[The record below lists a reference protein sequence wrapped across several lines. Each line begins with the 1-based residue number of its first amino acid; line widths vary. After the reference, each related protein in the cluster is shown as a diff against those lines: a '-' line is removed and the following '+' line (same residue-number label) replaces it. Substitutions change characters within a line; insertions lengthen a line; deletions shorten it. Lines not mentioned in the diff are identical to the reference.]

1 MDAGFVGPVFYRDG
15 EIGEVD
21 SLALQADGKIV
32 VGGYFTQLDGQSQTN
47 LGRLNPDGSL
57 DRGFVSGAS
66 GPVYAVA
73 LQGDGSVLVGGSFTN
88 LCGQARTNLGR
99 LNVTGAATQNL
110 TLNGGV
116 LSWMRGGNCP
126 EVQWV
131 QFDFSTDGTVWTAL
145 GIGTRV
151 AGGWQLSGVG
161 TPADALLRARGAV
174 TGGRYNASS
183 WFLEGFGGPPFIAS
197 QPVSCATNAG
207 SVVAFGVQAVGG
219 GPLTYQWSKDAAALS
234 SGGNVSGAD
243 TATLT
248 LSNVLG
254 GDAGSYSVVVRNSL
268 GGVTSVTVSLSVVDP
283 LILAQPQSQ
292 FVETGETAVLQVGA
306 VGTALGYQWRKD
318 GAPVTSG
325 ISAVLTLD
333 NVQPGDG
340 GSYDVVVSG
349 SYGRLTSAVAVVTV
363 TLAGGTITNCTQANL
378 EAALSAGGRALFASG
393 GTLTLTSTVSI
404 TQSARPRCAG
414 P

>member
-1 MDAGFVGPVFYRDG
+1 
-15 EIGEVD
+15 
-21 SLALQADGKIV
+21 
-32 VGGYFTQLDGQSQTN
+32 
-47 LGRLNPDGSL
+47 
-57 DRGFVSGAS
+57 
-66 GPVYAVA
+66 
-73 LQGDGSVLVGGSFTN
+73 
-88 LCGQARTNLGR
+88 
-99 LNVTGAATQNL
+99 
-110 TLNGGV
+110 
-116 LSWMRGGNCP
+116 MRGGNCP

-131 QFDFSTDGTVWTAL
+131 QFDFSTDGTAWSAL
-145 GIGTRV
+145 GTGTRV
-151 AGGWQLSGVG
+151 AGGWQLSGVS
-161 TPADALLRARGAV
+161 TPANALIRARGVV
-174 TGGRYNASS
+174 TGGQDNG
-183 WFLEGFGGPPFIAS
+183 FELVFGGLRGRTVHRQSAGQLRHQRRQCGGFRRPGARGRAADLS
-197 QPVSCATNAG
+197 MEQGRCCAE
-207 SVVAFGVQAVGG
+207 QRRQRLR
-219 GPLTYQWSKDAAALS
+219 GPH
-234 SGGNVSGAD
+234 

-306 VGTALGYQWRKD
+306 VGTGLGYQWRKD

-363 TLAGGTITNCTQANL
+363 TLVGDDHQLHASQSRSCVVRWREGAVCLRRDAHPYQDRFDHP
-378 EAALSAGGRALFASG
+378 ERA
-393 GTLTLTSTVSI
+393 
-404 TQSARPRCAG
+404 PRCAG